1 MIDGGHRNVNGI
13 LWLLTGMFTGDT
25 LLMYKF
31 FCRKHNF
38 LGPEWRYC
46 AYSRIHQMDDQPVR
60 LKAFNEA
67 DQGSSLS
74 SNSNHNGGSNKR

>member
-1 MIDGGHRNVNGI
+1 MSTVFFGFSLECSLEI
-13 LWLLTGMFTGDT
+13 LYTTV
-25 LLMYKF
+25 LMYKF
-31 FCRKHNF
+31 FCRKHSF

-67 DQGSSLS
+67 EQGSSLS
-74 SNSNHNGGSNKR
+74 SNSNHNGGSNKQ